1 MRHITL
7 NYKIKNSLK
16 DWQIENCDKYT
27 TTSKKSAKSHKNK
40 TIF

>member
-7 NYKIKNSLK
+7 NYKIKSLLK

-27 TTSKKSAKSHKNK
+27 TISKKSGKSRKNR